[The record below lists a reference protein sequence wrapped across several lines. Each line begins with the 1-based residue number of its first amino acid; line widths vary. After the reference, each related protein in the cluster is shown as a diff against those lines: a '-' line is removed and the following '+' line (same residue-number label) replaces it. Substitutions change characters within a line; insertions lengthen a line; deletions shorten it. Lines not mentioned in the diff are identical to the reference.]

1 MSNFSFRQFLE
12 FAMKQATRIFNRT
25 GQLCPM
31 YHAVSSAGEDYVF
44 PALPGDKDVSTAAA
58 RAFLVSIEATRVAFI
73 DEAWM
78 MESAAGIDRD
88 KFDREGVAKQPGR
101 IEVILIS
108 AERKFAVTS
117 GSSNTPP
124 HRDGAQYRLPLTAD
138 VPAVIALL
146 SSGPKRDLPDQ
157 TKSPLANAQINLH
170 AAIIPA
176 APLAA
181 DPLHISR
188 HRRAAGTAQ
197 VRP

>member
-78 MESAAGIDRD
+78 MAP
-88 KFDREGVAKQPGR
+88 KEGVSRDDLARYNAQGLSKQPGR
-101 IEVILIS
+101 IEVILIC
-108 AERKFAVTS
+108 AEDEREGMLMATREIIRSGTDVHLGALRILQADGMEDRMIGLLPRK
-117 GSSNTPP
+117 
-124 HRDGAQYRLPLTAD
+124 
-138 VPAVIALL
+138 
-146 SSGPKRDLPDQ
+146 
-157 TKSPLANAQINLH
+157 
-170 AAIIPA
+170 
-176 APLAA
+176 
-181 DPLHISR
+181 
-188 HRRAAGTAQ
+188 GTVQ
-197 VRP
+197 